1 MASGN
6 LFSLPGVPYTSCPF
20 SINVHD
26 AFMAGGAQRGTVQ
39 AYSPVTYRTYE
50 MRCDG
55 FYPVVCTGGDRA
67 VVYIY

>member
-1 MASGN
+1 
-6 LFSLPGVPYTSCPF
+6 
-20 SINVHD
+20 
-26 AFMAGGAQRGTVQ
+26 MAGGAQRGTVQ